1 MHFPKNIPHFI
12 LRWHHL
18 TYQCAFFHWSQTNNH
33 QCQIVWLL
41 FLPISNRL
49 FNSPYQNMAKA
60 LGEKYPLVYL
70 EGTLE
75 HLQQVLSM
83 QPCENIFHI
92 QVLVMYSF
100 CNPTNKTETG
110 TANTWGTTNSKP
122 HGPIIMMGQSE
133 TLSSS

>member
-1 MHFPKNIPHFI
+1 
-12 LRWHHL
+12 
-18 TYQCAFFHWSQTNNH
+18 
-33 QCQIVWLL
+33 
-41 FLPISNRL
+41 
-49 FNSPYQNMAKA
+49 MAKA